1 VPVTEPVTGPVPGP
15 TAGPVVLAVDIG
27 GTKTAAAVVDGD
39 GRIVAQGRTPTLAQ
53 ENPEVLWKAL
63 TDLLDEVHAAAGGTS
78 PAGVGVGCSGPMTWP
93 DAEVSPLNIPAWRGF
108 PLRRRLRERYPGLPV
123 RVHNDAV
130 CVAVGEHWR
139 GAGRGHGNVLG
150 MVVST
155 GVGGGLVLGGRLVD
169 GASGNAGHVGH
180 IVVEPGGPPCPCG
193 GRGCL
198 EAVASGPSLVRWARG
213 EGWRPDE
220 PAATGADLA
229 ADARAGNR
237 VALAAVRR
245 AGRAVGV
252 ALASAAHLCDLDA
265 AVIGGGVSQI
275 GAPLFD
281 AVREALDVHARMDFA
296 RRLRVVPTALG
307 QTSGLIGAAALVLA
321 GDRYWTAG

>member
-1 VPVTEPVTGPVPGP
+1 MTE
-15 TAGPVVLAVDIG
+15 PVVLAVDIG
-27 GTKTAAAVVDGD
+27 GTKIAAAVVDGD
-39 GRIVAQGRTPTLAQ
+39 GRIVAEGRTPTLAQ
-53 ENPEVLWKAL
+53 ETPEVLWKAL
-63 TDLLDEVHAAAGGTS
+63 TDLLDEVHADAGRPS

-108 PLRRRLRERYPGLPV
+108 PLRRRLSERYPGLPV

-155 GVGGGLVLGGRLVD
+155 GVGGGLVLGGRLAD

-198 EAVASGPSLVRWARG
+198 EAVASGPSLLRWARG
-213 EGWRPDE
+213 EGWRPDD
-220 PAATGADLA
+220 PDATGADLA
-229 ADARAGNR
+229 ADALAGHR
-237 VALAAVRR
+237 LAREAVRR

-252 ALASAAHLCDLDA
+252 ALASATHLCDLDT
-265 AVIGGGVSQI
+265 AVIGGGVSQV

-307 QTSGLIGAAALVLA
+307 QSSGLIGAAALVLA